1 MGWLLSTIDN
11 GGAEIKYGYYSDGM
25 LKMTQIGGN
34 GNTKI
39 DITYDSRRNKAS
51 ICDPSYGLVKY
62 KNDALGNVLEIA
74 NTHDVVKYEYDV
86 LRVKRKRRYEI

>member
-1 MGWLLSTIDN
+1 MVETEYSAANNLRRLRKDTYNVMGWLLSTIDN
-11 GGAEIKYGYYSDGM
+11 GDAEIKYGYYSDGM

-62 KNDALGNVLEIA
+62 KNDAFG
-74 NTHDVVKYEYDV
+74 
-86 LRVKRKRRYEI
+86 